1 MKPYNILLYRNE
13 HYNDFTSA
21 KSLILINSSDK
32 MLADWQMQVS
42 GVMRLDLNT
51 WGFEWTQTKDKITVF
66 SSKGRFWH
74 ATSILQYEDKTEVK
88 HVNLETFIPSA
99 FWRNYRK

>member
-51 WGFEWTQTKDKITVF
+51 WGLEWTQTKDKITVF
-66 SSKGRFWH
+66 
-74 ATSILQYEDKTEVK
+74 
-88 HVNLETFIPSA
+88 
-99 FWRNYRK
+99 

>member
-51 WGFEWTQTKDKITVF
+51 WGFEWTQTKDNITVF
-66 SSKGRFWH
+66 SSKERFWH
-74 ATSILQYEDKTEVK
+74 AT
-88 HVNLETFIPSA
+88 
-99 FWRNYRK
+99 